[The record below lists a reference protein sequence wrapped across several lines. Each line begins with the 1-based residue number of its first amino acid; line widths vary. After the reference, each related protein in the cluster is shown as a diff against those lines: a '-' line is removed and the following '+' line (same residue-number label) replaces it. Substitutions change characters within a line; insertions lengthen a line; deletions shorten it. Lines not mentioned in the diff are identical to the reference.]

1 MLSRQEISSQVEGD
15 ILKTKRLEEEDRRM
29 EKYNRIM
36 GQGIL
41 FVMASDPEVNKSFL
55 ISMYESLNL

>member
-1 MLSRQEISSQVEGD
+1 MLSRQERSSQVEGD

-29 EKYNRIM
+29 EKYNWIM
-36 GQGIL
+36 GQEIL